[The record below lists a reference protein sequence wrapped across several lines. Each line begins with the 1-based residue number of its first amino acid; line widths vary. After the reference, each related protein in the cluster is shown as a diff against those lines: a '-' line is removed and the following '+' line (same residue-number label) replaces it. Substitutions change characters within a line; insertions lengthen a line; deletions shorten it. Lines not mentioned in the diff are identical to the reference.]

1 MAVLKGWSP
10 SIDATA
16 PTRRPARRRARRIGA
31 WVRVFIAT
39 LLTVAIVD
47 PAFAAEER
55 VKDLASFAGVR
66 KNQLIGYGL
75 VMGLDGTGDQ
85 TTQAPFTAQSLRNM
99 LGQLGVTVPPGL
111 NLQTRNVAAV
121 MITAELPEFAKAGQD
136 IDVTVAAIANASS
149 LRGGQLLMTQL
160 RGIDGQTYAVAQ
172 GNLVVGGLGIE
183 GNDGSRVSI
192 NVPTVGRI
200 PDGAIVEREVL
211 SGFNEGDSITLNLK
225 RSDFTTAR
233 RLADTINASLGG
245 GLATALDATSV
256 RVLAPLD
263 PYQRATFAS
272 ELENL
277 TVTPGEAPARVVVN
291 SRTGTVV
298 VDGNVRVLPAAVSHG
313 SLTVTIVE
321 SFDVSQP
328 GPFSRGAETVITPRS
343 DISVDEGAATMFPF
357 GPGTS
362 LDDIVRAVNDVG
374 AAPGDLVAI
383 LEALYALGALRAEL
397 IVI

>member
-1 MAVLKGWSP
+1 MAVL
-10 SIDATA
+10 IR
-16 PTRRPARRRARRIGA
+16 TRHRAASLLVVLAALAG
-31 WVRVFIAT
+31 IAQT
-39 LLTVAIVD
+39 
-47 PAFAAEER
+47 AFAAEER
-55 VKDLASFAGVR
+55 IKDLASIAGVR
-66 KNQLIGYGL
+66 SNQLVGYGL
-75 VMGLDGTGDQ
+75 VIGLDGTGDQ

-99 LGQLGVTVPPGL
+99 LGRLGVTIPPGL

-121 MITAELPEFAKAGQD
+121 MVTAELPEFAKRGQT
-136 IDVTVAAIANASS
+136 IDVTVSAIANAGS
-149 LRGGQLLMTQL
+149 LRGGQLLMTEL
-160 RGIDGQTYAVAQ
+160 RGINGDIYAIAQ
-172 GNLVVGGLGIE
+172 GNLVVGGLGIA

-192 NVPTVGRI
+192 NVPTVGRV
-200 PDGAIVEREVL
+200 PGGAIVEQEVET
-211 SGFNEGDSITLNLK
+211 GFNDGDTITLNLK

-233 RLADTINASLGG
+233 RLADTINMTLGG

-256 RVLAPLD
+256 RIRAPMD
-263 PYQRATFAS
+263 PYQRAAFAS

-298 VDGNVRVLPAAVSHG
+298 VDGNVTVLPAAVSHG

-328 GPFSRGAETVITPRS
+328 APFSRGADTVITPRS
-343 DISVDEGAATMFPF
+343 DISVEEGAATMFPF
-357 GPGTS
+357 GPTTS
-362 LDDIVRAVNDVG
+362 LDEIIRAVNDVG